1 MPTLHLRIWH
11 LGIGFGVLA
20 VIAVALAGVWYFLFR
35 SPTDQVGLRQALA
48 VYRQGRDGVA
58 RGLPSPG
65 VYRYRTSG
73 GEHLSVA
80 GADRTFPAASY
91 LIVND
96 AGCASE
102 SWEPFVQHVEGIVV
116 CPSTGGG
123 FTTTTATSYE
133 QIAGT
138 GTTDVITCP
147 TGTVFVPAHPRAGQR
162 WQATCQSSG
171 SAVTLTGTVVGR
183 SSVEVAGTSVPAL
196 HTRLTFTFAGS
207 EQGTNPTDYWLS
219 LPTGLILREQETVA
233 LSQSAGPLGSVRYTE
248 HMAIAL
254 ASSTPDR

>member
-11 LGIGFGVLA
+11 LGIGVGVVV
-20 VIAVALAGVWYFLFR
+20 VIAATLAGVWYFLFR
-35 SPTDQVGLRQALA
+35 SPTDPVGLRQALA
-48 VYRQGRDGVA
+48 IYRQGRDGIS

-73 GEHLSVA
+73 DEHLSVA
-80 GADRTFPAASY
+80 GADRTFPATSS

-96 AGCASE
+96 AGCATE
-102 SWEPFVQHVEGIVV
+102 RWEPFVQHVEGAVI
-116 CPSTGGG
+116 CPSSGGG
-123 FTTTTATSYE
+123 FTTTSVTTYE

-147 TGTVFVPAHPRAGQR
+147 TGTAFVPARPRAGQH

-171 SAVTLTGTVVGR
+171 SPVTLSGSVVGR
-183 SSVEVAGTSVPAL
+183 SSVDVDGTPVPAL

-219 LPTGLILREQETVA
+219 LPTGLILREAETVA
-233 LSQSAGPLGSVRYTE
+233 LSQSAGPLGSVRYSE
-248 HMAIAL
+248 HMTIAL
-254 ASSTPDR
+254 LSLAPDR